1 MLQLLQQVKRE
12 KVLLMKKI
20 LWATLATA
28 LLFGGTSLTT
38 YAAEEQTM
46 PSDQA
51 ETLTNK
57 EDSTATEDS
66 TSESTDTLSSSEE
79 VTQDSQ
85 TETKE
90 QAGDKATKEDTP
102 LTTKEVD
109 KTKKEVIDE
118 VAKQVN
124 DGKKEKVDE
133 DVLSNAESIR
143 KALLKDDYGITEKQL
158 KSYSD
163 EQLMDAAT
171 LFKRYN
177 QDLSGMD
184 LSAFVRLL
192 NALYQDKTL
201 NVDKCLAQLSFNP
214 ESFGSFSALTDSI
227 EDLQTYLKTLYPSNS
242 SFFSIKELSNE
253 ELTDLLKNIQ
263 MYEEQAKADG
273 HSLDGGKIAWI
284 SYAINHPDF
293 VTDTDKDKTD
303 SKDKDKTK
311 DSATKTSDSSDKKE
325 ETKKGGLFPQTGE
338 KRGLTF
344 GLLGVVIIL
353 AVVGF
358 YFWNRSKKTKE

>member
-1 MLQLLQQVKRE
+1 
-12 KVLLMKKI
+12 MKKV
-20 LWATLATA
+20 LWATLATT
-28 LLFGGTSLTT
+28 LLLGGMSLTAH
-38 YAAEEQTM
+38 AAEEQTLT
-46 PSDQA
+46 SDSSA
-51 ETLTNK
+51 TVTNK
-57 EDSTATEDS
+57 EDSATTEDS

-184 LSAFVRLL
+184 LGAFVRLL

-293 VTDTDKDKTD
+293 VSDTDKDKTDKTD

-311 DSATKTSDSSDKKE
+311 DSATKISDSSDKKE
-325 ETKKGGLFPQTGE
+325 ADKKGGLFPQTGE

-344 GLLGVVIIL
+344 GILGVVIIL

-358 YFWNRSKKTKE
+358 YFWNRSKKTKK